1 MKRDTSW
8 TSIEPPA
15 IDAAAASASAVVV
28 DVEGDGKAVDGTPK
42 NENHGAVENVRA
54 TSPGRAEN
62 SSSRPAGRLWETA
75 LHPDSV
81 KARCDAFQSSSKGL
95 PRYYDYRS
103 WTQTTFM
110 FVDRAPGNYAWAWA
124 LCVVVAAAWTA
135 ARKRWDALRSE
146 LYDLE
151 EFERMYTLIFTTLG
165 FMLVFRMARAAV
177 RFWDCRAAWG
187 AIIFKSYSLC
197 DNAIVAIGPIAPSQ
211 AEELVRWCVAFGVGV
226 KCVLRRERFPF
237 EQVAGFLGADE
248 VETMETDA
256 KHFALYCA
264 RKMRRAATAALMA
277 VEGEDKLVEM
287 IKAQVEPNAAVES
300 IRAMRTWKSDA
311 REVTPEL
318 RYPSAHHP
326 VRKMEPHMAA
336 QLMQTMEKDIA
347 ALIDHC
353 GTMER
358 IKATR
363 LPIAYVSHLRTI
375 LMGFVLC
382 LPFVYEGYWGWG
394 TIPAVAAIA
403 FALLGIE
410 GAATECENPFSP
422 KRTNHLGMDGFCE
435 ATQREVMELLQWWR
449 KEEGEE

>member
-1 MKRDTSW
+1 
-8 TSIEPPA
+8 
-15 IDAAAASASAVVV
+15 
-28 DVEGDGKAVDGTPK
+28 
-42 NENHGAVENVRA
+42 
-54 TSPGRAEN
+54 
-62 SSSRPAGRLWETA
+62 
-75 LHPDSV
+75 
-81 KARCDAFQSSSKGL
+81 
-95 PRYYDYRS
+95 
-103 WTQTTFM
+103 
-110 FVDRAPGNYAWAWA
+110 
-124 LCVVVAAAWTA
+124 
-135 ARKRWDALRSE
+135 
-146 LYDLE
+146 
-151 EFERMYTLIFTTLG
+151 
-165 FMLVFRMARAAV
+165 
-177 RFWDCRAAWG
+177 
-187 AIIFKSYSLC
+187 
-197 DNAIVAIGPIAPSQ
+197 
-211 AEELVRWCVAFGVGV
+211 
-226 KCVLRRERFPF
+226 
-237 EQVAGFLGADE
+237 
-248 VETMETDA
+248 
-256 KHFALYCA
+256 
-264 RKMRRAATAALMA
+264 MRRAATAALMA
-277 VEGEDKLVEM
+277 VEGEDKLVDM
-287 IKAQVEPNAAVES
+287 IKAQSPNAAVES

-336 QLMQTMEKDIA
+336 QLMQTLEKDIA
-347 ALIDHC
+347 VLIDNL